1 MHSDNYITRICVN
14 RAALLQ
20 ALVIMDMEVASVGR
34 TLVDGGW
41 ILRNISAQDSSS
53 GVPPSLPQHS
63 AGTMADTQEV
73 KPSEELAHV
82 QKVWTNIRD
91 RSPIYQLLLDEVDI
105 LSATKAGSITAR
117 LTVKPAH
124 LNSKG
129 TLHRTVSTCIIDWA
143 GGLAIASTGL
153 EKTGVSTDI
162 HTSFVST
169 AREGD
174 QLEISARASKVGGT
188 LAFTLVE
195 IKQLGEN
202 ETSTIVSTGS
212 HTKYVNQ

>member
-1 MHSDNYITRICVN
+1 MTST
-14 RAALLQ
+14 Q
-20 ALVIMDMEVASVGR
+20 QSE
-34 TLVDGGW
+34 
-41 ILRNISAQDSSS
+41 
-53 GVPPSLPQHS
+53 PSK
-63 AGTMADTQEV
+63 G
-73 KPSEELAHV
+73 LAHV
-82 QKVWTNIRD
+82 LKVWAAMRE
-91 RSPIYQLLLDEVDI
+91 RSPIYQLLLEEVEI
-105 LSATKAGSITAR
+105 LSATKAGSITAS

-129 TLHRTVSTCIIDWA
+129 TLHGTVSTCIIDWA

-174 QLEISARASKVGGT
+174 DLNIFARTSKVGGT

-195 IKQLGEN
+195 IKKVGEDG
-202 ETSTIVSTGS
+202 TSTIVSTGS
-212 HTKYVNQ
+212 HTKYVKQ